1 MIKVT
6 TMAGTEMYLNAD
18 LIESIT
24 ETPDTHITLSNGNKY
39 IVLEPARVLVGR
51 IVNFKAR
58 VLRHAGPDTGKR
70 YLRRNDVERYRPLCE
85 L

>member
-6 TMAGTEMYLNAD
+6 TMAGDVMFLNSD

-24 ETPDTHITLSNGNKY
+24 ETPDTLITLSNGNHY
-39 IVLEPARVLVGR
+39 LVLEPARVLVGR

-58 VLRHAGPDTGKR
+58 TFKHAGPDAGKR
-70 YLRRNDVERYRPLCE
+70 YLRRNDMERYRPCCDL
-85 L
+85 